1 MWFDVACETFG
12 QTVRL
17 FGEDASK
24 VAKYYG
30 MYLKH
35 LGVLKSYG
43 EANTPCKVS
52 VKWIDG
58 QACFNT
64 WYMQQTLNTEHQ
76 GTTVIV
82 ECCFVKKVYI
92 ILILLIHNMFLS

>member
-1 MWFDVACETFG
+1 MWFDVACESFG

-64 WYMQQTLNTEHQ
+64 WYMQQTLNTEH
-76 GTTVIV
+76 V

-92 ILILLIHNMFLS
+92 IVILLIHNMFLS